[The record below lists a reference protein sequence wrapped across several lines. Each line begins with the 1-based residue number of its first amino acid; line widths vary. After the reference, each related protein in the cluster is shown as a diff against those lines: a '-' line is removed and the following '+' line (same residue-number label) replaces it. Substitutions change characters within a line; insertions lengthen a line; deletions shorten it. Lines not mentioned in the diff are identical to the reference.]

1 MDFDYD
7 ASERR
12 GTLFKRGRGRKAPFL
27 CNKKSDM
34 KARTDWFFSFH
45 CTPVKQNRWGF
56 WSERQKILPQDRGT
70 TLIIIN
76 FGWRNI
82 GFFYFKE
89 TI

>member
-1 MDFDYD
+1 MK
-7 ASERR
+7 
-12 GTLFKRGRGRKAPFL
+12 TRK
-27 CNKKSDM
+27 
-34 KARTDWFFSFH
+34 DWFFSFH

-76 FGWRNI
+76 FGWRNF

-89 TI
+89 TL

>member
-1 MDFDYD
+1 MK
-7 ASERR
+7 
-12 GTLFKRGRGRKAPFL
+12 KRI
-27 CNKKSDM
+27 
-34 KARTDWFFSFH
+34 DWFFSFH